1 SLVIS
6 LPIEGAR
13 VEGSPHGSRRGR
25 RDRTAEPVLGLG
37 VTRKV
42 KESVPAGKADLWA
55 ISGHAGDQ
63 ITVRVKTRDDNGN
76 GASNLHPALT
86 LLGADL
92 TPVADTIVRNVPCA
106 VPNVCGASCQA
117 FTRSL
122 PFNGTYYIEVG
133 AAVPASTCGGG
144 LYRLLVTSPNGTIP
158 TRGAGRHHPVA
169 CLSPPHA

>member
-1 SLVIS
+1 
-6 LPIEGAR
+6 
-13 VEGSPHGSRRGR
+13 
-25 RDRTAEPVLGLG
+25 G

-42 KESVPAGKADLWA
+42 KESVRAGKADLWA

-92 TPVADTIVRNVPCA
+92 TPVADTIVRKVPGA
-106 VPNVCGASCQA
+106 VPNVWGASCPA

-122 PFNGTYYIEVG
+122 PSNGTYSTEVG
-133 AAVPASTCGGG
+133 AAVPAPTCGGG
-144 LYRLLVTSPNGTIP
+144 LYRLLVTTPNGTMP
-158 TRGAGRHHPVA
+158 PRGAGRHPPVA
-169 CLSPPHA
+169 RLSPPQASGRVSCHSA